1 MSHRLPHLASQIQIE
16 QWGETQQAQ
25 SRLPNL
31 VRNLIADLVPDVQ
44 ELIMPGDEHV
54 NLSGYDGIVQSPV
67 QTPFVPRGR
76 SVWEFGVGGNPKG
89 KADADYEKRTKE
101 PCGLNRSET
110 TFVFVTPHRW
120 ANGRTWA
127 QEKTALSDWKAV
139 QVRTASDLYG
149 ALERSPRTHVRF
161 SEEIGVPA
169 NGVQSLDKWWENFTR
184 GTRGLLPPELLTA
197 GRTSEAARLLASITE
212 EPARLLW
219 IGAPD
224 PDDVLSFVAA
234 VVHRANPVIRQDIL
248 DRTLVV
254 FDPGALAY
262 LGETEGLLILIPFE
276 ESLVRRADLIAGH
289 HIILHSSSGTTGDLE
304 LPRTPIGEAEKILK
318 NLGVEDDR
326 VSDLARA
333 INKSVPLYRRRLTGV
348 PNAATVIVRA
358 FADDSIARRAWMLG
372 SWNLRSPGDVAAIE
386 RIAGDAEAFQKA
398 TNALLDGAAPIF
410 TRVGSAWKIFD
421 RLDSVGQVVAKA
433 TADDLTSLEA
443 VVQEILGAVDPKLDL
458 PRDER
463 WRAAIYGKVRNHS
476 SDLRKGLATTLAQF
490 GSLEGDANRVVG
502 GQTLAG
508 WTQLMVRALLQRA
521 NEDDTGKVWE
531 SLFDVLPLLAEAAPD
546 IFLEEVG
553 VALEPGSALG
563 AGLFPDSER
572 AYLSPTSPHVY
583 LQWALEVL
591 AWSPVYFSEA
601 TQLIMLL
608 TAKAPNDSITNHPTG
623 VLTGLFL
630 PWRPQTS
637 ASLKSRNTVLTKFV
651 RNNPAEAW
659 KLVLALFPRRHGF
672 VTASAGPEFHDWKK
686 RATESNVSMP
696 DYVNSVDRIVDLGIQ
711 LARQE
716 PPRLAAL
723 VAKIDELSSEPR
735 DRLLSLFAE
744 LGREGTLDEATSETV
759 WKELSSFIRRH
770 REYSDSEWA
779 LDEAAL
785 KPLDQVAE
793 LFQPATRKE
802 QVLWL
807 FDCRPELGD
816 ISRRDNYEEYDRELQ
831 RRQTAAVEEVFE
843 QSGLQGLLDLASTV
857 RRPWSVGYATT
868 QSSSVRIDENDL
880 ASLLVDKRA
889 GVLEF
894 ARAAIAKLANED
906 EEVIVAMAKKHTK
919 PPLLA
924 ARILQTVDD
933 LSVAWAALDQL
944 DEEVS
949 RHYWAEF
956 QTHGRGEFLLV
967 NEAARRLGKHKRH
980 AAALELMA
988 MYSHGGKVYLDP
1000 ELILQLFHA
1009 SSAEDPEAGTLS
1021 EYEIGALLDYV
1032 ERDGAID
1039 TQRQGLLQWKL
1050 LPALD
1055 DSTSIRA
1062 LESLIADSAEFFVQM
1077 ISFLYRRG
1085 DEKEETTVPENISS
1099 NAWNLLNRWT
1109 MIPGSDPEDGIVDE
1123 SALYRWVGEARRL
1136 LEESGRLDVG
1146 EAHIGMVLARA
1157 RPDTRDSI
1165 WPCIPVRNF
1174 FESQSSEVI
1183 NRNFKVGIIN
1193 KRGVTS
1199 RSLTEGGEQERVLAK
1214 GFLDDALE
1222 LVDEWPKTA
1231 RLLREVSQV
1240 YEADA
1245 REHDEEAQRIQEGFG
1260 L

>member
-44 ELIMPGDEHV
+44 ELVMPGDEHV
-54 NLSGYDGIVQSPV
+54 HLPGYDGVVRSPV
-67 QTPFVPRGR
+67 QTPFVPFGK

-89 KADADYEKRTKE
+89 KADADYAKRTKE
-101 PCGLNRSET
+101 PHGLNRAET

-120 ANGRTWA
+120 ANGRQWA
-127 QEKTALSDWKAV
+127 QEKTALNDWKNV
-139 QVRTASDLYG
+139 QVRTASDLYA

-161 SEEIGVPA
+161 SEEIGIPA
-169 NGVQSLDKWWENFTR
+169 NGVQSLIKWWENFAS
-184 GTRGLLPPELLTA
+184 GTQGLLTPELLTA
-197 GRTSEAARLLASITE
+197 GRTEQAARLLASLIE

-219 IGAPD
+219 IAAPD

-234 VVHRANPVIRQDIL
+234 VAYRADPAVRQDIL
-248 DRTLVV
+248 DRALVV

-262 LGETEGLLILIPFE
+262 LGEMEGLLLLVPFE
-276 ESLVRRADLIAGH
+276 ESLVRRADLISGH
-289 HIILHSSSGTTGDLE
+289 HIILHSSSGALGDLE
-304 LPRTPIGEAEKILK
+304 LPGIPIGDAEKILK

-333 INKSVPLYRRRLTGV
+333 INKSVPLYKRRLTGV
-348 PNAATVIVRA
+348 SSAATVVATA
-358 FADDSIARRAWMLG
+358 FADDPIARRAWMLG
-372 SWNLRSPGDVAAIE
+372 SWNLRSRGDAAAIE
-386 RIAGDAEAFQKA
+386 RIAGDVDAFEKA
-398 TNALLDGAAPIF
+398 TNVLLEGAAPIF

-421 RLDSVGQVVAKA
+421 RQDSVDQVVAYA

-463 WRAAIYGKVRNHS
+463 WKASIYGKVRNHS

-521 NEDDTGKVWE
+521 NEDKTGNMWE
-531 SLFDVLPLLAEAAPD
+531 SLFDVLSLLAEAAPD
-546 IFLEEVG
+546 FFLEAVEA
-553 VALEPGSALG
+553 ALEPGGALSAD
-563 AGLFPDSER
+563 LFPGSER
-572 AYLSPTSPHVY
+572 AYLAPTSPHVY

-601 TQLIMLL
+601 SQLIMLL
-608 TAKAPNDSITNHPTG
+608 AVNAPNEGMSNPPTG

-651 RNNPAEAW
+651 KSDPAAAW
-659 KLVLALFPRRHGF
+659 KLLLALFPDRNGF
-672 VTASAGPEFHDWKK
+672 ITVSSGPEFHDWKE
-686 RATESNVSMP
+686 RATESNVSMS
-696 DYVNSVDRIVDLGIQ
+696 DYVDSVGRIVDLSIQ

-716 PPRLAAL
+716 PSRLVGL
-723 VAKIDELSSEPR
+723 VSKIDALSDEPR
-735 DRLLSLFAE
+735 SRLLSLFAE
-744 LGREGTLDEATSETV
+744 FGRDGTLSKTVSETV
-759 WKELSSFIRRH
+759 WKELSSLIRRH

-779 LDEAAL
+779 LDEATVRSLA
-785 KPLDQVAE
+785 QVAE
-793 LFQPATRKE
+793 LFKPANREE

-807 FDCRPELGD
+807 FDYHPELGD
-816 ISRRDNYEEYDRELQ
+816 ILRRDNYEEYDRELR
-831 RRQTAAVEEVFE
+831 RRQTAAVEEVFA
-843 QSGLQGLLDLASTV
+843 QGGLQGLLDLAATV
-857 RRPWSVGYATT
+857 RRPWSVGYAIT
-868 QSSSVRIDENDL
+868 QTLSVHLHGDTLAPLMVDE
-880 ASLLVDKRA
+880 RA
-889 GVLEF
+889 GVVEF
-894 ARAAIAKLANED
+894 AHAAIAQLAKEG
-906 EEVIVAMAKKHTK
+906 EEVIVALAKRHTE

-924 ARILQTVDD
+924 ARILRLVDD
-933 LSVAWAALDQL
+933 LPIAWEALDQL
-944 DEEVS
+944 GEKVAQC
-949 RHYWAEF
+949 YWEEF

-967 NEAARRLGKHKRH
+967 NETARWLGKHKRN
-980 AAALELMA
+980 AAALDLMA
-988 MYSHGGKVYLDP
+988 MYSHGGKVNLDP
-1000 ELILQLFHA
+1000 ELILELIDAF
-1009 SSAEDPEAGTLS
+1009 SSEDPEAGALS
-1021 EYEIGALLDYV
+1021 QYDIGALLEYV

-1039 TQRQGLLQWKL
+1039 VQRQGLLQWKL
-1050 LPALD
+1050 LPSLD

-1062 LESLIADSAEFFVQM
+1062 LESLLANSAEFFVQM

-1085 DEKEETTVPENISS
+1085 DEGDEPKVPENISS
-1099 NAWNLLNRWT
+1099 NAWHLLNRWT
-1109 MIPGSDPEDGIVDE
+1109 MTPGSNPDDGVVDE
-1123 SALYRWVGEARRL
+1123 TALSQWVADVRRL
-1136 LEESGRLDVG
+1136 LDESGRLDVG

-1157 RPDTRDSI
+1157 RIDAEDST
-1165 WPCIPVRNF
+1165 WPCVPVRNF
-1174 FESQSSEVI
+1174 LESLSSEVI
-1183 NRNFKVGIIN
+1183 NRNFKIGIFN

-1199 RSLTEGGEQERVLAK
+1199 RSLNEGGHQERVLAK
-1214 GFLDDALE
+1214 KYHGYAVE

-1231 RLLREVSQV
+1231 RLLRDVAKG
-1240 YEADA
+1240 YEDDA
-1245 REHDEEAQRIQEGFG
+1245 RGQDEEAQRYQEGFG